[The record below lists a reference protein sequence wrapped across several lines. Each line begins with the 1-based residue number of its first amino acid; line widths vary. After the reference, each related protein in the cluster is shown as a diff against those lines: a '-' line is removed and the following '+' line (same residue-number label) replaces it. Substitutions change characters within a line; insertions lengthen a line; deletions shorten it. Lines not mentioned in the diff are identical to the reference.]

1 MRTSA
6 LQYLRSRYPD
16 LRRRIVFDFRWKR
29 RVPRLAD
36 AWMLPRCLRVAV
48 IVDFVRASSLT
59 AWVSRM
65 FEMSQVQWRCL
76 VVEKRMQVVAHCH
89 HAIVLRQFVLYEM
102 LQLEEPAVFFFSI
115 KNWRASTFHLQQ
127 SSVGSSRTVVDS
139 SQPLI
144 GLSQPGAPSVVAS
157 HTQLWQR
164 PIVTSLV

>member
-1 MRTSA
+1 
-6 LQYLRSRYPD
+6 
-16 LRRRIVFDFRWKR
+16 VFDFRWKR

-36 AWMLPRCLRVAV
+36 AWMLPRCLRAAV

-59 AWVSRM
+59 ALGVENVRDVAGTV
-65 FEMSQVQWRCL
+65 ERCL

-89 HAIVLRQFVLYEM
+89 HAIVLRQFVLYKM